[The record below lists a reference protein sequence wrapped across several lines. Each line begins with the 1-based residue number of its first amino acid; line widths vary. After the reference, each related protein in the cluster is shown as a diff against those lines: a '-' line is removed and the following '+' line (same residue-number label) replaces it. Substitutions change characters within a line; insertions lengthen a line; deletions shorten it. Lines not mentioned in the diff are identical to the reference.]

1 MTDLTGKTALV
12 TGGTGGI
19 GNAICIRLSEAGCKV
34 VTTYRNREKAQQ
46 WQQENAASG
55 RDFAI
60 VACDVGDYASC
71 QSMAAEIQAD
81 HGQIDIVVNNAGLTR
96 DKVFLKMTPDMWSD
110 VIRTDLDSVF
120 NVTHQFVP
128 GMVERGHGRII
139 NISSINGQKGMFGQ
153 TNYAAAKAGMHGF
166 TMSLAQETAR
176 KGLTVN
182 TISPGY
188 IATDMVM
195 AVPEEIRDKIIAQ
208 IPVQRLGK
216 PEEIAATV
224 AFLCSDDAAFITG
237 ANIAVNGGQFM
248 G

>member
-19 GNAICIRLSEAGCKV
+19 GNAICMRLSAAGCKII
-34 VTTYRNREKAQQ
+34 TTYRNREKAEH
-46 WQQENAASG
+46 WQQEHAAAG
-55 RDFAI
+55 RNFTIA
-60 VACDVGDYASC
+60 ACDVGDYASC
-71 QSMAAEIQAD
+71 QSMAEEILAD
-81 HGQIDIVVNNAGLTR
+81 HGQVDIVVNNAGLTR

-110 VIRTDLDSVF
+110 VIKADLDSVF

-128 GMVERGHGRII
+128 GMVERGHGRVI

-188 IATDMVM
+188 IATEMVM
-195 AVPEEIRDKIIAQ
+195 AVPEEIREKIIAQ

-237 ANIAVNGGQFM
+237 SNIAVNGGQFM

>member
-1 MTDLTGKTALV
+1 MSNLTGKTALV

-19 GNAICIRLSEAGCKV
+19 GNAICTRLSDAGCKV
-34 VTTYRNREKAQQ
+34 ITTYRNREKAEQ
-46 WQQENAASG
+46 WQQEHATAG

-60 VACDVGDYASC
+60 IACDVGDYASC
-71 QSMAAEIQAD
+71 QSMAGQILAD
-81 HGQIDIVVNNAGLTR
+81 HGQVDILVNNAGLTR
-96 DKVFLKMTPDMWSD
+96 DKVFLKMTPGMWSD
-110 VIRTDLDSVF
+110 VIKADLDSIF

-128 GMVERGHGRII
+128 AMVERGFGRII

-176 KGLTVN
+176 KGITVN

-195 AVPEEIRDKIIAQ
+195 AVPEEIRDRIIAQ

-216 PEEIAATV
+216 PEEIAAAV

-237 ANIAVNGGQFM
+237 ANMPVNGGQFM

>member
-1 MTDLTGKTALV
+1 MRLARDGHAVAVNYTANRSAADEVVEAITGA
-12 TGGTGGI
+12 G
-19 GNAICIRLSEAGCKV
+19 GNAIALQA
-34 VTTYRNREKAQQ
+34 
-46 WQQENAASG
+46 
-55 RDFAI
+55 
-60 VACDVGDYASC
+60 DVGETDAV
-71 QSMAAEIQAD
+71 AAMFDEIEGRLGRVA
-81 HGQIDIVVNNAGLTR
+81 ILVNNAGLTR
-96 DKVFLKMTPDMWSD
+96 DKVFLKMTPGMWSD
-110 VIRTDLDSVF
+110 VIKADLDSIF

-128 GMVERGHGRII
+128 AMVKRGFGRII

-176 KGLTVN
+176 KGITVN

-195 AVPEEIRDKIIAQ
+195 AVPEEIRDRIIAQ

-216 PEEIAATV
+216 PEEIAAAV

-237 ANIAVNGGQFM
+237 ANMPVNGGQFM